1 MDRNAMINIG
11 FILANIALIA
21 LFLMPRGHAATDGI
35 NSSSQTEQA
44 RPVLDVE
51 IVVLPLKLPPPA
63 AEEDPEAIEK
73 KPKAG
78 QKPEAAQKPISASAG
93 KVFHSLPG
101 AEKVVALTFDDG
113 PQNTLKILAILEE
126 KQAPAT
132 FFLLGNLAKARPKLV
147 RAIADSGCEVA
158 NHTWSHPNLKQ
169 LGADKIRWQLES
181 TAAAFA
187 DLGVEAQLFMRPPYG
202 HWNSQ
207 VQGICARMDYQI
219 VLWDVDTRDWEYKN
233 ADKVL
238 AKAKR
243 ELKPGSIV
251 LFHEGKSVTL
261 EVLPKFIDE
270 ARELGYEFVLL
281 SDYIKP

>member
-1 MDRNAMINIG
+1 MDRNAMINFG
-11 FILANIALIA
+11 FILANIALVA
-21 LFLMPRGHAATDGI
+21 FFLLPRGHAAVDEI
-35 NSSSQTEQA
+35 EPASPQTENQV
-44 RPVLDVE
+44 RPVSDE
-51 IVVLPLKLPPPA
+51 EVVLLPSELPPLELLPPA
-63 AEEDPEAIEK
+63 AEEDHSVEATEK
-73 KPKAG
+73 SPKAI
-78 QKPEAAQKPISASAG
+78 QTSAG

-101 AEKVVALTFDDG
+101 GEKVVALTFDDG

-158 NHTWSHPNLKQ
+158 NHTWSHPNLKE
-169 LGADKIRWQLES
+169 LDAEKIRWQLES
-181 TAAAFA
+181 TAAVFA
-187 DLGVEAQLFMRPPYG
+187 DQGVEARPFMRPPYG

-207 VQGICARMDYQI
+207 VQDICARMDYQI
-219 VLWDVDTRDWEYKN
+219 ILWDVDTRDWEYKN

-238 AKAKR
+238 AKALR
-243 ELKPGSIV
+243 GLKPGSIV

>member
-11 FILANIALIA
+11 FILANIALVA
-21 LFLMPRGHAATDGI
+21 FFLLPRGLAAVDEI
-35 NSSSQTEQA
+35 EPASPQTENQA
-44 RPVLDVE
+44 LPALDE
-51 IVVLPLKLPPPA
+51 ELVVLPFELLPLA
-63 AEEDPEAIEK
+63 AEEDSGEAIEK
-73 KPKAG
+73 NPKAI
-78 QKPEAAQKPISASAG
+78 QTSAG

-101 AEKVVALTFDDG
+101 GEKVVALTFDDG

-158 NHTWSHPNLKQ
+158 NHTWSHPNLKE
-169 LGADKIRWQLES
+169 LAADKIRWQLES

-187 DLGVEAQLFMRPPYG
+187 DQGVEAQPFMRPPYG

-207 VQGICARMDYQI
+207 VQEICARMDYQI
-219 VLWDVDTRDWEYKN
+219 ILWDVDTRDWEYKN

-238 AKAKR
+238 AKALR
-243 ELKPGSIV
+243 GLKPGSIV